1 MHETTSFSRSHLS
14 PEFRLA
20 AATLVW
26 PRSSE
31 FTRHIQDAASISIDW
46 DLFVRIAHRHRI
58 DGLTFQALDAASI
71 VLPEIARVALKS
83 AAERQA
89 HKSLIFAGETIRVT
103 RALQEAG
110 IPVACLKGA
119 TLSMQ
124 AFGDLGIRH
133 CRDIDLLIV
142 SEHALK
148 ADEIL
153 ASLGYQLEMPIGP
166 HSLKQKQHW
175 IQHRKHF
182 EYKSGNGIPLE
193 LHWQLFD
200 NRSLLPAEFASH
212 SWVDVPVF
220 GASSLQTLSL
230 PDLLLYLCV
239 HGANHMWFRL
249 KWLADMQALLQ
260 QNGADAVKRLQ
271 ADAIAHDC
279 ERPVA
284 QTLILLQ
291 ILFGANYPVRPVDA
305 GTSTLVHDALNAMT
319 SGDGA
324 AELET
329 VPFGTSR
336 IAMAR
341 YRLKRDWKFWL
352 YEANSLLTDER
363 DRNNI
368 RLPHSM
374 RFLLPLLRLPLWIGR
389 RIRSRGQYDR

>member
-1 MHETTSFSRSHLS
+1 MHETTSFSSSHLS
-14 PEFRLA
+14 PELRLA
-20 AATLVW
+20 VATLVW
-26 PRSSE
+26 PRDSE
-31 FTRHIQDAASISIDW
+31 FHRRIREATSAPIDW
-46 DLFVRIAHRHRI
+46 DLFVRVAHRHRI
-58 DGLTFQALDAASI
+58 SGLAFQALASASI
-71 VLPEIARVALKS
+71 VSPEIPRMALKT

-89 HKSLIFAGETIRVT
+89 HKSLIYAGETIRVT
-103 RALQEAG
+103 RILREAG
-110 IPVACLKGA
+110 IPAACLKG
-119 TLSMQ
+119 TPLSVL
-124 AFGDLGIRH
+124 AFGDIGLRH
-133 CRDIDLLIV
+133 CRDIDLLIA
-142 SEHALK
+142 SDHALK

-153 ASLGYQLEMPIGP
+153 TSLGYQLEMPIGP
-166 HSLKQKQHW
+166 HSLKQKRHW

-182 EYKSGNGIPLE
+182 EYKNGNGIPLE

-200 NRSLLPAEFASH
+200 NRRLLPAEFASR
-212 SWVDVPVF
+212 SWVDVPIF
-220 GASSLQTLSL
+220 GASSLQALVL

-260 QNGADAVKRLQ
+260 QNGDDTVKRLQ

-291 ILFGANYPVRPVDA
+291 ILFGANYSVRPVDA